1 MGIPSFFKKT
11 IENYPEIIFPSED
24 FLKKIKNNKKK
35 NPDNLFLDL
44 NCAIHPCC
52 AGKTDEN
59 LMNESILEKI
69 KECVEVTNVQK
80 LLYIAIDGPA
90 PRTKMEQQRQRRL
103 RSIHENKVW
112 DTNQITP
119 GTRFM
124 NNLNEFLRKNL
135 VKIKGG
141 GGNNNNLKIV
151 LSDSDEPGEGE
162 HKIMKYM
169 DTLPEKDINIVYGLD
184 ADLIM
189 LSMIRKHR
197 VYLLRERTEFNFEG
211 LDTNYVFLDIHLLK
225 QSVIDTLKKDTLKI
239 PDETLLHDY
248 LFMCFFIGNDFII
261 NSPSINIRY
270 SGLDRLLEIYNEL
283 QQEYFGRFY
292 LIDKKNDK
300 KIDETNLKLFI
311 GKLAEKENES
321 LKDILKIRGFQQ
333 KKYRRIYNDILKNN
347 KEIDI
352 DKIQTLTHEDLGTSV
367 DRFDD
372 FKNHAPVILRDGES
386 DIILNP
392 RKYYLHNFYKVN
404 NYDPSYKMMLEEDK
418 RILCHEYLKSI
429 VWTTEYYFGECPSWR
444 WYYRFHF
451 APLFCDLKDNIDLNE
466 INFLNGRGGGKD
478 KEKKPYS
485 PKEQLKIV
493 LPLQDDSF
501 KYPKY
506 TPLHSL
512 MKRYFWECHPI
523 MVN

>member
-1 MGIPSFFKKT
+1 MGIPSYFKKT

-24 FLKKIKNNKKK
+24 KKKFKNNI
-35 NPDNLFLDL
+35 DNLFLDL

-59 LMNESILEKI
+59 EMKQSILEKI
-69 KECVEVTNVQK
+69 QECVNITGVDK

-103 RSIHENKVW
+103 RSFHENKVW

-124 NNLNEFLRKNL
+124 NDLNVFLKENFKGIKNN
-135 VKIKGG
+135 KNEKGK
-141 GGNNNNLKIV
+141 NLKIV

-162 HKIMKYM
+162 QKIMKYM
-169 DTLPEKDINIVYGLD
+169 DLNCNPDDVNIVYGLD
-184 ADLIM
+184 ADLMM
-189 LSMIRKHR
+189 LSMIRKHK

-211 LDTNYVFLDIHLLK
+211 LDTNYVFLDINLLK
-225 QSVIDTLKKDTLKI
+225 QSIIETLKKSFVKV
-239 PDETLLHDY
+239 PNETLLHDY

-292 LIDKKNDK
+292 LIDLKEKN
-300 KIDETNLKLFI
+300 KINENNLKLFI
-311 GKLAEKENES
+311 NKLAETEKDS
-321 LKDILKIRGFQQ
+321 LKDILKIRGNQQ
-333 KKYRRIYNDILKNN
+333 NKYRRIYNDILK
-347 KEIDI
+347 KCETIDI
-352 DKIQTLTHEDLGTSV
+352 TKIQTLTHEDFGTSV

-372 FKNHAPVILRDGES
+372 FKNHSPVILRDGES
-386 DIILNP
+386 EIILNDK
-392 RKYYLHNFYKVN
+392 KYYLHNFYN
-404 NYDPSYKMMLEEDK
+404 TNHYDPSFQMMLEEDK
-418 RILCHEYLKSI
+418 KTLCQEYIKSI
-429 VWTTEYYFGECPSWR
+429 VWTTQYYFGECPSWK
-444 WYYRFHF
+444 WYYQYHF
-451 APLFCDLKDNIDLNE
+451 APLFCDLQDNIDLNE
-466 INFLNGRGGGKD
+466 IEFLND
-478 KEKKPYS
+478 NPYT
-485 PKEQLKIV
+485 PEEQLKIV
-493 LPLQDDSF
+493 LPCQDDSF

-523 MVN
+523 MIN

>member
-1 MGIPSFFKKT
+1 MGIPSYFKKT
-11 IENYPEIIFPSED
+11 IENYPEIIFTSEK
-24 FLKKIKNNKKK
+24 FNNK
-35 NPDNLFLDL
+35 NLNNNLFLDL

-59 LMNESILEKI
+59 EMKQSILEKI
-69 KECVEVTNVQK
+69 QECVEITGVNN

-103 RSIHENKVW
+103 RSFHENKIW

-124 NNLNEFLRKNL
+124 NDLNVFLKNNLLKKNF
-135 VKIKGG
+135 KG
-141 GGNNNNLKIV
+141 NNLKIV

-169 DTLPEKDINIVYGLD
+169 DLNCNINDNNIVYGLD
-184 ADLIM
+184 ADLMM
-189 LSMIRKHR
+189 LSMIRKHH

-211 LDTNYVFLDIHLLK
+211 LDTNYVFLDINLLK
-225 QSVIDTLKKDTLKI
+225 QSIIETLKKSFVKV
-239 PDETLLHDY
+239 PNETLLHDY

-292 LIDKKNDK
+292 LIDLKEKN
-300 KIDETNLKLFI
+300 KINENNLKLFI
-311 GKLAEKENES
+311 NKLAETEKES
-321 LKDILKIRGFQQ
+321 LKNILKIRGNQQ
-333 KKYRRIYNDILKNN
+333 NKYRRIYNDILKNN
-347 KEIDI
+347 KKNKKNSITE
-352 DKIQTLTHEDLGTSV
+352 IQTLTHEDFGTSV

-372 FKNHAPVILRDGES
+372 FKNHSPVILRDGE
-386 DIILNP
+386 DEIILNDK
-392 RKYYLHNFYKVN
+392 KYYLHNFYN
-404 NYDPSYKMMLEEDK
+404 TNHYDPSFQMMLEEDK
-418 RILCHEYLKSI
+418 KILCHEYIKSI
-429 VWTTEYYFGECPSWR
+429 VWTTQYYFGECPSWR
-444 WYYRFHF
+444 WYYKYHF
-451 APLFCDLKDNIDLNE
+451 APLFSDLKENIDLNE
-466 INFLNGRGGGKD
+466 IKFGND
-478 KEKKPYS
+478 EPYS
-485 PKEQLKIV
+485 PEEQLKIV
-493 LPLQDDSF
+493 LPCQDDTF

-523 MVN
+523 MID